1 MVDRGRGIG
10 VLPRQ
15 SGPLCPDCPATL
27 GGVLSGIVQ
36 TSSGC
41 LLRCVSIPAHG
52 VLPVRWGRN
61 PEFALV
67 RRGIVVRQR
76 VDASGGATAVDAVG
90 PGGLLPL
97 RDPGERGASTYA
109 VADAHLCVCTA
120 RTLNAALES
129 STGVARDVIRLQA
142 LALDRVER
150 IADARGRKTAAGR
163 VAALL
168 GALSDTLSPHRQ
180 LDVVPAGL
188 RQRDLGALLALRHE
202 SVCRELG
209 RLERSGT
216 TTRVAEGIRIVD
228 RARLEAIA

>member
-1 MVDRGRGIG
+1 MVRD
-10 VLPRQ
+10 
-15 SGPLCPDCPATL
+15 A
-27 GGVLSGIVQ
+27 
-36 TSSGC
+36 SSGC
-41 LLRCVSIPAHG
+41 LLRCVAIPAYG

-76 VDASGGATAVDAVG
+76 IDAAGGATAVDAVG

-97 RDPGERGASTYA
+97 RDASERGTAIYA
-109 VADAHLCVCTA
+109 AADAMLCVCTA
-120 RTLNAALES
+120 KTLNVAVES

-150 IADARGRKTAAGR
+150 IGDARGRKTAAGR

-209 RLERSGT
+209 RLERSGAT
-216 TTRVAEGIRIVD
+216 ARVAEGIRIVD
-228 RARLEAIA
+228 RAKLEAVA